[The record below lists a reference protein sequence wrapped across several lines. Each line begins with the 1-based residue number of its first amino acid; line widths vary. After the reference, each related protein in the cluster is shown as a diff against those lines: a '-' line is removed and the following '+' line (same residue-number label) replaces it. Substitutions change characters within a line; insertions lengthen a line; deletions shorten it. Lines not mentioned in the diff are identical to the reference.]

1 MATFKQC
8 ESFKHLMAK
17 NLLAEWLRELD
28 NNYDFCKIGK
38 VSWRSN
44 YGVHKELP
52 FYETS
57 SPYYFEQS
65 KGLNP
70 KKECPNFKDYIYKD
84 LYLPNFN
91 KGKILFVPDI
101 TIFHKGSVRHF
112 IEVVHKSEPT
122 QKKIGNIQYFF
133 KVAGWGYCDLW
144 LISADHILG
153 QVNKPDTL
161 NFEHYLLFE

>member
-1 MATFKQC
+1 
-8 ESFKHLMAK
+8 MAK
-17 NLLAEWLRELD
+17 DLLVEWLRELD
-28 NNYDFCKIGK
+28 DNNDGCVFGDIA
-38 VSWRSN
+38 WRSN

-57 SPYYFEQS
+57 SPYYFELS

-70 KKECPNFKDYIYKD
+70 RREFAFKDYTYKD
-84 LYLPNFN
+84 LYIENFN

-101 TIFHKGSVRHF
+101 CIFHKGSVRHM

-122 QKKIGNIQYFF
+122 QRKIGNIQYFF
-133 KVAGWGYCDLW
+133 KTAGWGYCDLW
-144 LISADHILG
+144 LIAADHILG
-153 QVNKPDTL
+153 QISKPESL